1 MDIKILGADGFVGGH
16 LKKTLANLEH
26 DVFAISKN
34 PKSNVQNETIWLKN
48 ISTRTRVIVNLA
60 GKWRGVTNEVISAA
74 NFDYPKHVLI
84 KELSFGGRIL
94 WIQASSYFQL
104 YKNLYGLDKD
114 LYSLQKSN
122 FSRLLQDLSK
132 NSDKLKVIDIF
143 VPYLS
148 GPNEPIERIFS
159 KLALAKIN
167 NSEIHLTSGNA
178 VLPLLD
184 VRDFAKALL
193 DIVETSEENSI
204 GNYLRIYPEVSN
216 VLSLKNHINKSMQ
229 EIIDLCI
236 FDALPDRLNEFTN
249 KSVLEDFYKVD
260 VNLRQLATSFKDQVN
275 FLRGNIGV

>member
-1 MDIKILGADGFVGGH
+1 MNIKILGADGFVGGH

-26 DVFAISKN
+26 DIFAISKN

-48 ISTRTRVIVNLA
+48 ISTRPRVIVNLA

-84 KELSFGGRIL
+84 KELSSGGKIL

-132 NSDKLKVIDIF
+132 TSDKLKVIDIF
-143 VPYLS
+143 VPYLT

-159 KLALAKIN
+159 KLALAKIY

-216 VLSLKNHINKSMQ
+216 VLSLKNHINKSMP
-229 EIIDLCI
+229 EMIDLCI

-249 KSVLEDFYKVD
+249 KSALEDFYKVD

>member
-16 LKKTLANLEH
+16 LKKTLAKLEH
-26 DVFAISKN
+26 DIFAISKN
-34 PKSNVQNETIWLKN
+34 PKSNIQNETIWLKN

-143 VPYLS
+143 VPYLT
-148 GPNEPIERIFS
+148 GPKEPIERIFS
-159 KLALAKIN
+159 KLALAKIY

-178 VLPLLD
+178 VLPMLD
-184 VRDFAKALL
+184 VRDFTKALS

-204 GNYLRIYPEVSN
+204 GNYLRIYPEVSD
-216 VLSLKNHINKSMQ
+216 VLSLKNHINKSMP

-260 VNLRQLATSFKDQVN
+260 VNLKQLATSFKDQVN
-275 FLRGNIGV
+275 FLRGNI

>member
-16 LKKTLANLEH
+16 LKKTLAKLEH
-26 DVFAISKN
+26 DIFAISKN
-34 PKSNVQNETIWLKN
+34 PKSNIQNETIWLKN

-122 FSRLLQDLSK
+122 FSKLLQDLSK

-143 VPYLS
+143 VPYLT

-159 KLALAKIN
+159 KLALAKIY

-178 VLPLLD
+178 VLPMLD
-184 VRDFAKALL
+184 VRDFTKALS

-204 GNYLRIYPEVSN
+204 GNYLRIYPEVSD
-216 VLSLKNHINKSMQ
+216 VLSLKNHINKSMP

-260 VNLRQLATSFKDQVN
+260 VNLKQLATSFKDQVN
-275 FLRGNIGV
+275 FLRGNI

>member
-16 LKKTLANLEH
+16 LKKTLAKLEH
-26 DVFAISKN
+26 DIFAISKN
-34 PKSNVQNETIWLKN
+34 PKSNIQNETIWLKN
-48 ISTRTRVIVNLA
+48 IATRTRVIVNLA

-143 VPYLS
+143 VPYLT

-159 KLALAKIN
+159 KLALAKIY

-178 VLPLLD
+178 VLPMLD
-184 VRDFAKALL
+184 VRDFTKALS

-204 GNYLRIYPEVSN
+204 GNYLRIYPEVSD
-216 VLSLKNHINKSMQ
+216 VLSLKNHINKSMP

-260 VNLRQLATSFKDQVN
+260 VNLKQLATSFKDQVN
-275 FLRGNIGV
+275 FLRGNI

>member
-16 LKKTLANLEH
+16 LKKTLAKLEH
-26 DVFAISKN
+26 DIFAISKN
-34 PKSNVQNETIWLKN
+34 PKSNIQNETIWLKN
-48 ISTRTRVIVNLA
+48 IATRTRVIVNLA
-60 GKWRGVTNEVISAA
+60 GKWRGVNNEVISAA

-143 VPYLS
+143 VPYLT
-148 GPNEPIERIFS
+148 GPKEPIERIFS
-159 KLALAKIN
+159 KLALAKIY

-178 VLPLLD
+178 VLPMLD
-184 VRDFAKALL
+184 VRDFTKALS

-204 GNYLRIYPEVSN
+204 GNYLRIYPEVSD
-216 VLSLKNHINKSMQ
+216 VLSLKNHINKSMP

-260 VNLRQLATSFKDQVN
+260 VNLKQLATSFKDQVN
-275 FLRGNIGV
+275 FLRGNI